1 MQGDI
6 LLFSTGKNDTDALGE
21 LSIYIGMPAAFHLC
35 MYNVSIDTDV
45 SGADCIASQTIASYV
60 SHKILALQKS
70 RTFSASLMTY
80 WEKSCFK
87 IKHFFKKIKCLPF
100 PP

>member
-6 LLFSTGKNDTDALGE
+6 LLFSTGRNDTDVLGK
-21 LSIYIGMPAAFHLC
+21 LSIHIGMQAAFHLC

-45 SGADCIASQTIASYV
+45 PGAGGKASQTIASYV
-60 SHKILALQKS
+60 SHKIVALQKS

-80 WEKSCFK
+80 WEMSCFK
-87 IKHFFKKIKCLPF
+87 IKQLSTIIYLKK
-100 PP
+100 